1 MNQPTGR
8 SARNTARRTA
18 HLVAWMAIASAM
30 CFAGG
35 CSKKISVG
43 LPPGLAEDEARR
55 LNVARQLASEAQSI
69 KDPSRA
75 AEKYKDAVREYREFP
90 SAWTNLGVLMMN
102 DQQYLQAAEA
112 FNTAAELDAT
122 DPRPLY
128 NLGLLY
134 DRRGYL
140 REARSYYEKAL
151 DRDDNFLPALR
162 GVIRADSLLSEGSSQ
177 TLRWLERALMLE
189 QDRKWQEW
197 MRLQKARI
205 ESLPAVRAHEQF

>member
-1 MNQPTGR
+1 MKQPTAR
-8 SARNTARRTA
+8 SARNTIRCAFTLA
-18 HLVAWMAIASAM
+18 ALLASA
-30 CFAGG
+30 G

-55 LNVARQLASEAQSI
+55 LALARELAAEAQRT
-69 KDPSRA
+69 KDPSKA

-112 FNTAAELDAT
+112 FSTAAELDAN

-140 REARSYYEKAL
+140 REARGYYEKAL
-151 DRDDNFLPALR
+151 ERDDNFLPALR
-162 GVIRADSLLSEGSSQ
+162 GVIRADSLLSEGSAQ

-189 QDRKWQEW
+189 RDRKWQEW
-197 MRLQKARI
+197 MRLQRARI
-205 ESLPAVRAHEQF
+205 ESLPAVKAQEQF